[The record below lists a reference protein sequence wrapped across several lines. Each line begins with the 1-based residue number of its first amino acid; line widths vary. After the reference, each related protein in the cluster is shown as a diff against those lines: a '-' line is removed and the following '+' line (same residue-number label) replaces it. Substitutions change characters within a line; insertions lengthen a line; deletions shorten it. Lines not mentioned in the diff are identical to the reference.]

1 VPYHQPV
8 VSTTAGEVVGLEALV
23 RWEHPTRGV
32 LASGAF
38 IEVAL
43 ETAEQLAALAVV
55 GCDASQGFSSPVP
68 SRAGRVGPRP
78 PGADRRAPSPGP
90 RRGRAV
96 TAQLLRRRARR
107 TRPASPTSRPPS
119 AAAMTRASTSGACT
133 SAKTRLI
140 STVWVL

>member
-1 VPYHQPV
+1 MPYYQPV
-8 VSTTAGEVVGLEALV
+8 VSTTTGEVLGLEALV

-32 LASGAF
+32 LGPGAF

-43 ETAEQLAALAVV
+43 ETAEQLAALAVI
-55 GCDASQGFSSPVP
+55 GCDASRASRRP

-78 PGADRRAPSPGP
+78 PGADRRAPSPGL